1 MYFILLSGK
10 LLKKKFHPSKL
21 NHLNCS
27 SCDRFILGWR
37 AQVFNAFHSA
47 WAVPK
52 HSGSTGTTWNLP
64 DTSKQTLV
72 PPGTNTPVWCH
83 QLRTGD
89 SISFSVK
96 CAGSTQRSLD
106 LVGIYFN
113 CLLFLQ
119 LCSDYA
125 GVVCGWWEEQ
135 TDGGRLVAN
144 ILKLEEK
151 RSFHYE
157 TCRRINLPSSK
168 CPVCSL
174 LLPFLFILTSFFP
187 YSWINTCNFSSTL
200 IWLPCCR
207 ESINKTVNVLVP
219 WLVVL

>member
-1 MYFILLSGK
+1 MLFIQPERSLNTLVQQELHEIS
-10 LLKKKFHPSKL
+10 LIRASKL
-21 NHLNCS
+21 S
-27 SCDRFILGWR
+27 
-37 AQVFNAFHSA
+37 
-47 WAVPK
+47 
-52 HSGSTGTTWNLP
+52 
-64 DTSKQTLV
+64 
-72 PPGTNTPVWCH
+72 CH
-83 QLRTGD
+83 QEQTHQSD
-89 SISFSVK
+89 VTSYVPVTQSVFSVK

-113 CLLFLQ
+113 CLLFSQ
-119 LCSDYA
+119 LSSDFA

-174 LLPFLFILTSFFP
+174 LLPFLLVLTSFFP
-187 YSWINTCNFSSTL
+187 YSWINTCYFSSTL
-200 IWLPCCR
+200 IWLPR
-207 ESINKTVNVLVP
+207 AVGKALIKL
-219 WLVVL
+219 